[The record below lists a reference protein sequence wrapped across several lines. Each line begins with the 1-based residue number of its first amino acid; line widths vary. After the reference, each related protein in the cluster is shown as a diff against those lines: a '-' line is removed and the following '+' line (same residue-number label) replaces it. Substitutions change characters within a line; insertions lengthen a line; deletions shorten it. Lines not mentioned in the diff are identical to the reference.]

1 MKEASNEKKPAAKE
15 LPIDLPVHK
24 ETNNNDS
31 KSDTD
36 NSLIIGGK
44 EACASINPDESTIN
58 AVPEKNEDDGNENT
72 NTQAD
77 RPKRNRKKRPAEE
90 I

>member
-1 MKEASNEKKPAAKE
+1 MIEASNEKKPAAKE

-24 ETNNNDS
+24 ETNNNDC
-31 KSDTD
+31 KTDKD
-36 NSLIIGGK
+36 NSLKIGGK
-44 EACASINPDESTIN
+44 EACASINPDQSTIT
-58 AVPEKNEDDGNENT
+58 ALPAQDVDDGNKNT

-77 RPKRNRKKRPAEE
+77 RPKRNRRKRPAAE